1 MSPHDW
7 WREGV
12 LYQVYPRSF
21 ADSDGDGIGDLRGL
35 IGRLDHLEWLGIDGI
50 WLSPIH
56 PSPNE
61 DWGYD
66 VSDYLGV
73 HPDLGTLADVDEL
86 IAAAGDR
93 GIRVLLD
100 LVPNHTSIEHRWFRE
115 RPELYLWA
123 DEVPNNWRNA
133 FDGESSWTLDAER
146 GRYYLHTFAAGQP
159 DLDWRNPAVHEEFRR
174 ILRFW
179 HERGIAG
186 FRLDVVNVLYKDPEL
201 RDEPP
206 PLPED
211 HPEVRRHGHRRVHSM
226 NQPETHE
233 LLREWRA
240 LCDAS
245 EPPCIL
251 VGETYVYEV
260 PEWAAFYGRGN
271 DQLHLSFEFQLTYSP
286 LDADAMSAVVAE
298 VERELPAGAWPCWAG
313 SSHDAGRLATR
324 WADGDER
331 FARCGLLILL
341 GLRGTPFLYYGD
353 ELALREGHVAPERRR
368 DRARTPRDAGRT
380 PMPWEPGDGGWQDPW
395 LPLEDTSRNVAD
407 QREDPASTLCFTR
420 DLIATRRRL
429 ADLRTGAYRPLAAPE
444 DVWAWQRGEGCA
456 VAVNLGS
463 RRARVDLQGLVELST
478 DRTREGEPFDGS
490 LAGGE
495 GVVLTLRRARSRS

>member
-1 MSPHDW
+1 VRPRDW

-12 LYQVYPRSF
+12 LYHVYPRSF
-21 ADSDGDGIGDLRGL
+21 ADSDGDGAGDLRGL
-35 IGRLDHLEWLGIDGI
+35 IDRLDHLEWLGVDGI
-50 WLSPIH
+50 WLSPIN

-73 HPDLGTLADVDEL
+73 HPDFGTLADVDAL
-86 IAAAGDR
+86 IAAAGAR
-93 GIRVLLD
+93 GIRVVLD
-100 LVPNHTSIEHRWFRE
+100 LVPNHTSTAHPWFRV
-115 RPELYLWA
+115 RPELYVWA
-123 DEVPNNWRNA
+123 DDVPNNWRNA
-133 FDGESSWTLDAER
+133 FDGGSSWTLDGER
-146 GRYYLHTFAAGQP
+146 GRYYLHTFAAGQA
-159 DLDWRNPAVHEEFRR
+159 DLDWRNPDVHEEFRR

-179 HERGIAG
+179 LDRGVAG

-233 LLREWRA
+233 LLREWRS
-240 LCDAS
+240 LCDAC
-245 EPPCIL
+245 EPPCVLI
-251 VGETYVYEV
+251 GETYVYNV

-286 LDADAMSAVVAE
+286 LAAAPMREVVAE

-313 SSHDAGRLATR
+313 SSHDAGRLGSR
-324 WADGDER
+324 WANGDER
-331 FARCGLLILL
+331 LARCGLLILL

-353 ELALREGHVAPERRR
+353 ELALGEGHVPPSRRR
-368 DRARTPRDAGRT
+368 DRAREPRDGGRT
-380 PMPWEPGDGGWQDPW
+380 PMPWRPGDGGWHDPW
-395 LPLEDTSRNVAD
+395 LPLEDTSRNVEQ
-407 QREDPASTLCFTR
+407 QREDRGSTLWFTR
-420 DLIATRRRL
+420 ELIALRRRTP
-429 ADLRTGAYRPLAAPE
+429 DLRSGAYEALDAPAG
-444 DVWAWQRGEGCA
+444 VWAWSRGESCL

-463 RRARVDLQGLVELST
+463 RAEQLGLRGRVELST
-478 DRTREGEPFDGS
+478 DRRGEGDPFDGT
-490 LAGGE
+490 LAAGE
-495 GVVLTLRRARSRS
+495 GVVLTLT